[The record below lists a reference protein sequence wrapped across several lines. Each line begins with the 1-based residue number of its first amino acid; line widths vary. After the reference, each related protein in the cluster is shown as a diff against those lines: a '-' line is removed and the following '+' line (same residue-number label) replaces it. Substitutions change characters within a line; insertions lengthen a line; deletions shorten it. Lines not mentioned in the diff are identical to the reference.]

1 MSRASRVAVAALLAT
16 SIVNTAR
23 AQSRAVVL
31 FGHGGRHFSVV
42 NLAEGGDQ
50 FSSAFSFGGGL
61 ALQVG
66 ATAALRGSA
75 TYLKTNY
82 AGSTLSL
89 AEPGLARL
97 YFGGDL
103 QFGWPS
109 EAGFVPYL
117 FLGGGAVRTD
127 PDDDSLESV
136 TDLAGRFGAGFNR
149 VAGLGAFFVEV
160 VGWIY
165 RFNSYGFDRA
175 QFDVGLQGGL
185 AFALPF

>member
-1 MSRASRVAVAALLAT
+1 MPQASRVAVAALLAACSVT
-16 SIVNTAR
+16 SAR

-31 FGHGGRHFSVV
+31 FGHGGRHFSLV
-42 NLAEGGDQ
+42 NLAEGGDR

-66 ATAALRGSA
+66 TSVALRGGV
-75 TYLKTNY
+75 TYVTTNY
-82 AGSTLSL
+82 IGSTLSL
-89 AEPGLARL
+89 ADSGLTRL

-103 QFGWPS
+103 QFGWPT
-109 EAGFVPYL
+109 EGGFVPYL
-117 FLGGGAVRTD
+117 FLGGGAVRID
-127 PDDDSLESV
+127 PDDDLLETV
-136 TDLAGRFGAGFNR
+136 TDLAGRVGAGFNR
-149 VAGLGAFFVEV
+149 VAGFGAFFVEV

-165 RFNSYGFDRA
+165 RFNSFGFDRA